1 MTHRRSQG
9 ALHKVADVLLCK
21 APADSPID
29 DVFELLF
36 VKNYYILHNPII
48 FIYFLKFFANFGIFL
63 DIGIMENVDLRLG
76 QNALNISTIQKF
88 HTLLRCGKVWVW
100 SVDFYFLKISEG
112 KFFLKSS
119 LGDR

>member
-1 MTHRRSQG
+1 
-9 ALHKVADVLLCK
+9 
-21 APADSPID
+21 
-29 DVFELLF
+29 
-36 VKNYYILHNPII
+36 
-48 FIYFLKFFANFGIFL
+48 
-63 DIGIMENVDLRLG
+63 MENVDLRLG
-76 QNALNISTIQKF
+76 QNALNISIIQKF